1 MRRPTPRC
9 YYPADRGSS
18 RSIPE
23 ETRCASAPRWCSWSS
38 PPARRRWLRSRLR
51 DRLPNGAGAA
61 AKPAQAPA
69 AAPRTPF
76 SRDRYRIA
84 HKQFT
89 LDNGLRLIVH
99 EDHSAPVV
107 AVNLWYHVGSRNEQR
122 GKTGFAH
129 LFEHFFFNGSEHH
142 PSGFR
147 EAMDDLG
154 ANNRN
159 GTTSNDR
166 TNFFENVPVSA
177 LERTLFLEADRM
189 GFLAAR
195 ITKES
200 LERERGVVQ
209 NEKRQGENQP
219 YAKAFAR
226 VSETLYPAAHP
237 YSWSTIGSMADLDAA
252 SLEDV
257 KEWYRT
263 YYGPDNCVL
272 SLAGDITPE
281 RALELVKKY
290 FNGIPPGPPLRRAEQ
305 WIPRFERNVRE
316 EAQDRVPQPLVYRA
330 YHAPGWRDAD
340 LDLLTLAASVLS
352 GSKSARLDR
361 RLVYEKNLVTQIN
374 AGTDRSEIASTFD
387 VQALLKPGVDPAV
400 VEKEIDA
407 VVRSFLAEGP
417 TAAELQRAQSRTL
430 ANFVRGIEALGGF
443 GGRADVLAE
452 SLTFGGN
459 SEAYLDRLER
469 MATATPAQVKAAA
482 VRWLDAPHYT
492 MVVRPFPKLAPGETT
507 LDRKVV
513 PPLGEAPAVS
523 FPAVQRTTLKNG
535 LSVVLLERHATPIVN
550 VALAVDAGY
559 AADEPAKAGL
569 AALALN
575 LLDDG
580 TSTRDA
586 FRVVDELDALGARIT
601 TRSSLDLS
609 FVRLQALPANL
620 APSLQLMADVVL
632 NPVFPADLVALEKR
646 RQISQIGQ
654 EKADPRTVALR
665 IVPRLLYGTSHAYAN
680 PFTGTGDESTVDA
693 ITRDDLLRWHRT
705 WFTPNGSTLIVT
717 GDVTMAQLEPALAK
731 AFGGWARGEAPK
743 KSIGTVARSAGGK
756 VYLIDQPDAPQSVI
770 VAAHVSERG
779 GLPQDLAIETV
790 LRNFGGMATSRL
802 NRNLRLDKHW
812 SYGTQAAMPA
822 SRGPRPFYVVAP
834 VQSDKT
840 KEAMVEVAKE
850 LRGVAGERPLAGEEF
865 QSIMRNQTLGL
876 PGRFDS
882 LDALERAAIDIVSL
896 GYPDDYYANYAKNVR
911 ALDEK
916 ALADAARVFIR
927 PDEIVWLVIGD
938 LEKVEAGIR
947 ELKLGEVVRLD
958 ASGKSTN

>member
-1 MRRPTPRC
+1 MRLASHDLSHHIHGLARLGRQRDFSLPRFAKALSAMNATR
-9 YYPADRGSS
+9 YPAS
-18 RSIPE
+18 
-23 ETRCASAPRWCSWSS
+23 
-38 PPARRRWLRSRLR
+38 
-51 DRLPNGAGAA
+51 
-61 AKPAQAPA
+61 
-69 AAPRTPF
+69 
-76 SRDRYRIA
+76 
-84 HKQFT
+84 
-89 LDNGLRLIVH
+89 
-99 EDHSAPVV
+99 
-107 AVNLWYHVGSRNEQR
+107 
-122 GKTGFAH
+122 
-129 LFEHFFFNGSEHH
+129 
-142 PSGFR
+142 
-147 EAMDDLG
+147 
-154 ANNRN
+154 
-159 GTTSNDR
+159 
-166 TNFFENVPVSA
+166 
-177 LERTLFLEADRM
+177 
-189 GFLAAR
+189 
-195 ITKES
+195 
-200 LERERGVVQ
+200 
-209 NEKRQGENQP
+209 
-219 YAKAFAR
+219 
-226 VSETLYPAAHP
+226 HP
-237 YSWSTIGSMADLDAA
+237 YSWSTIGSMEDLDAA
-252 SLEDV
+252 SLDDV

-281 RALELVKKY
+281 RALALVKKY
-290 FNGIPPGPPLRRAEQ
+290 FDGIEPGPPLRRAAQ
-305 WIPRFERNVRE
+305 WIPRFERSIRE
-316 EAQDRVPQPLVYRA
+316 EAQDRVPQTLVLRG
-330 YHAPGWRDAD
+330 YHAPAWGDDD
-340 LDLLTLAASVLS
+340 LHLLELAAGVLS
-352 GSKSARLDR
+352 DSKSSRLER
-361 RLVYEKNLVTQIN
+361 RLVYEKNMVTRIG
-374 AGTDRSEIASTFD
+374 AGVDRNEIASTFE
-387 VQALLKPGVDPAV
+387 VQAMVKPGVDPAA

-407 VVRSFLAEGP
+407 VIKAFLAEGP

-459 SEAYLDRLER
+459 SDAYLDRLER

-482 VRWLDAPHYT
+482 ARWLDAPHHT
-492 MVVRPFPKLAPGETT
+492 MVVRPFPQLAPGQTT
-507 LDRKVV
+507 LDRNVV
-513 PPLGEAPAVS
+513 PPLGDAPAVS

-559 AADEPAKAGL
+559 AADDPAKAGL

-580 TSTRDA
+580 TTTRDA
-586 FRVVDELDALGARIT
+586 FKVVDELDALGAEIT

-609 FVRLQALPANL
+609 FVRLEALPANL

-646 RQISQIGQ
+646 RQLAQIGQ
-654 EKADPRTVALR
+654 EKADPRRVALR
-665 IVPRLLYGTSHAYAN
+665 ILPRLLYGPSHAYAN
-680 PFTGTGDESTVDA
+680 PFTGSGEASTVDS

-717 GDVTMAQLEPALAK
+717 GDVTMAQLEPALAT
-731 AFGGWARGEAPK
+731 AFGGWARGAAPK
-743 KSIGTVARSAGGK
+743 KSIGAVTRSAGGK
-756 VYLIDQPDAPQSVI
+756 VYLIDQPDAPQSI
-770 VAAHVSERG
+770 IIAAHVTERG
-779 GLPQDLAIETV
+779 GLPQDLAMETV
-790 LRNFGGMATSRL
+790 LRNFGGMSTSRL

-840 KEAMVEVAKE
+840 KEAIVEVAKE

-876 PGRFDS
+876 PGRFDT

-927 PDEIVWLVIGD
+927 PDEIVWLVVGD

-947 ELKLGEVVRLD
+947 ELKLGEVIRLD

>member
-1 MRRPTPRC
+1 MRARTTLVFLFVV
-9 YYPADRGSS
+9 A
-18 RSIPE
+18 
-23 ETRCASAPRWCSWSS
+23 ASTAQAQVEAPR
-38 PPARRRWLRSRLR
+38 PQPA
-51 DRLPNGAGAA
+51 PT
-61 AKPAQAPA
+61 APA
-69 AAPRTPF
+69 AAPAATPATPRPSF

-84 HKQFT
+84 HKVFT

-129 LFEHFFFNGSEHH
+129 LFEHFFFNGSENYPH
-142 PSGFR
+142 GFR

-177 LERTLFLEADRM
+177 LERTLYLEADRM
-189 GFLAAR
+189 GFLAGR

-226 VSETLYPAAHP
+226 VSETLYPASHP
-237 YSWSTIGSMADLDAA
+237 YSWSVIGSMADLDAA
-252 SLEDV
+252 SLDDV

-263 YYGPDNCVL
+263 YYGPNNCVL

-281 RALELVKKY
+281 GALALVKKY
-290 FNGIPPGPPLRRAEQ
+290 FDGIPPGPPLRRAER
-305 WIPRFERNVRE
+305 WIPRLERHVRE
-316 EAQDRVPQPLVYRA
+316 EAEDRVPQAMVYRT
-330 YHAPGWRDAD
+330 YHAPAWGDAD
-340 LDLLTLAASVLS
+340 LHLLSLAAGVLS

-361 RLVYEKNLVTQIN
+361 RLVYEKDLVTQIGASADRN
-374 AGTDRSEIASTFD
+374 EIAGTFD
-387 VQALLKPGVDPAV
+387 IQALLKPGVDPAA
-400 VEKEIDA
+400 VEREIDA
-407 VVRSFLAEGP
+407 VLQSFLAEGP
-417 TAAELQRAQSRTL
+417 TAAELQRAQSRML
-430 ANFVRGIEALGGF
+430 ANFVRGTEALGGF

-459 SEAYLDRLER
+459 PEAYLDRLER

-482 VRWLDAPHYT
+482 TRWLEAPHYT
-492 MVVRPFPKLAPGETT
+492 MVVRPYPKLGPGQTT
-507 LDRKVV
+507 LDRKAL
-513 PPLGEAPAVS
+513 PALGEAPAVT
-523 FPAVQRTTLKNG
+523 FPAVQRATLSNG
-535 LSVVLLERHATPIVN
+535 LKVVLLERHSTPIVN

-559 AADEPAKAGL
+559 AADEAAKAGL

-575 LLDDG
+575 LMDDG
-580 TSTRDA
+580 TSTRSA
-586 FRVVDELDALGARIT
+586 FRIVDELDALGGRLS

-609 FVRLQALPANL
+609 LVRLQALPANL
-620 APSLQLMADVVL
+620 AASLEIMADVVL
-632 NPVFPADLVALEKR
+632 HPVFPADLVALEKR
-646 RQISQIGQ
+646 RQMSQIGQ

-665 IVPRLLYGTSHAYAN
+665 VLPRLLYGGSHAYAL
-680 PFTGTGDESTVDA
+680 PFTGTGDDMTVESIDRA
-693 ITRDDLLRWHRT
+693 DLLRWHRT
-705 WFTPNGSTLIVT
+705 WFTPNASTVIVT
-717 GDVTMAQLEPALAK
+717 GDITMAQLEPALAK

-756 VYLIDQPDAPQSVI
+756 VYLLDKPDAPQSVI
-770 VAAHVSERG
+770 LAAHVTERG
-779 GLPQDLAIETV
+779 GLPQDLAMETV
-790 LRNFGGMATSRL
+790 LRNFGGMSTSRL

-812 SYGTQAAMPA
+812 SYGAAAAMPA

-840 KEAMVEVAKE
+840 KEAILEVAKE
-850 LRGVAGERPLAGEEF
+850 LRGVAGERPVTGEEV
-865 QSIMRNQTLGL
+865 QSILRNQTLGL

-896 GYPDDYYANYAKNVR
+896 GYPDDYYASYAKNVR

-916 ALADAARVFIR
+916 ALADAAKVFIR
-927 PDEIVWLVIGD
+927 PNEIVWLVVGD
-938 LEKVEAGIR
+938 LAKVEAGIR
-947 ELKLGEVVRLD
+947 ELKLGEVIRLD
-958 ASGKSTN
+958 ESGKSTDE

>member
-1 MRRPTPRC
+1 MRVRTML
-9 YYPADRGSS
+9 AVLIVAAGTTTLAQ
-18 RSIPE
+18 IE
-23 ETRCASAPRWCSWSS
+23 APRQLPPTTAPTAAPRPAPK
-38 PPARRRWLRSRLR
+38 PPA
-51 DRLPNGAGAA
+51 
-61 AKPAQAPA
+61 AQAPA
-69 AAPRTPF
+69 AVPRTTF

-84 HKQFT
+84 HEQFT

-107 AVNLWYHVGSRNEQR
+107 AVNVWYHVGSRNEQR

-142 PSGFR
+142 PGGFR

-159 GTTSNDR
+159 GTTNTDR
-166 TNFFENVPVSA
+166 TNFFENVPVAA

-189 GFLAAR
+189 GFLASR

-252 SLEDV
+252 SLDDV

-272 SLAGDITPE
+272 SLAGDITPQ
-281 RALELVKKY
+281 RARELVTKY
-290 FNGIPPGPPLRRAEQ
+290 FNGIPPGPPLRRAGQ
-305 WIPRFERNVRE
+305 WIPRFDRNVRE
-316 EAQDRVPQPLVYRA
+316 EAEDRVPQAMVYRA
-330 YHAPGWRDAD
+330 YHAPGWRDGD
-340 LDLLTLAASVLS
+340 VDLLALAASVLS

-361 RLVYEKNLVTQIN
+361 RLVYEKNLVTQIG
-374 AGTDRSEIASTFD
+374 ASADRSEIASTFE

-407 VVRSFLAEGP
+407 VIRSFLADGP

-452 SLTFGGN
+452 SLTFGG
-459 SEAYLDRLER
+459 SSDAYLDRLER
-469 MATATPAQVKAAA
+469 MATATTAQVKAAA

-492 MVVRPFPKLAPGETT
+492 MVVRPFPTLVPGETT
-507 LDRKVV
+507 LNRQTV
-513 PPLGEAPAVS
+513 PPLGDAPAVS
-523 FPAVQRTTLKNG
+523 FPAVQRATLKNG
-535 LSVVLLERHATPIVN
+535 LSVVLLERHSTPIVN

-559 AADEPAKAGL
+559 AADDAAKAGL

-580 TSTRDA
+580 TTTRDA
-586 FRVVDELDALGARIT
+586 FRVVDELDALGAQLT
-601 TRSSLDLS
+601 TRNSLDLS

-620 APSLQLMADVVL
+620 APSLQIMADVVL

-646 RQISQIGQ
+646 RQIAQIGQ
-654 EKADPRTVALR
+654 EKADPRRVALR
-665 IVPRLLYGTSHAYAN
+665 ILPRLLYGPSHAYAN
-680 PFTGTGDESTVDA
+680 PFTGSGEASTVDS

-717 GDVTMAQLEPALAK
+717 GDVTMAQLEPALAR
-731 AFGGWARGEAPK
+731 AFGGWARAEAPK
-743 KSIGTVARSAGGK
+743 KAIGAVARSAGGK
-756 VYLIDQPDAPQSVI
+756 VYLVDQPDAPQSI
-770 VAAHVSERG
+770 IIAAHVTERG
-779 GLPQDLAIETV
+779 GLPQDLAMETV
-790 LRNFGGMATSRL
+790 LRNFGGMSTSRL

-840 KEAMVEVAKE
+840 KEAIVEVAKE

-876 PGRFDS
+876 PGRFDT

-911 ALDEK
+911 SLDEK
-916 ALADAARVFIR
+916 ALADAAKVFIR
-927 PDEIVWLVIGD
+927 PDEIVWLVVGD
-938 LEKVEAGIR
+938 LGKVEAGIR
-947 ELKLGEVVRLD
+947 ELKLGEVIRLD

>member
-1 MRRPTPRC
+1 MRVHTT
-9 YYPADRGSS
+9 ALFLVVAAGATALAQV
-18 RSIPE
+18 E
-23 ETRCASAPRWCSWSS
+23 APR
-38 PPARRRWLRSRLR
+38 
-51 DRLPNGAGAA
+51 RLPPTTAA
-61 AKPAQAPA
+61 APAQAGPAPASTVQPTA
-69 AAPRTPF
+69 AARRTPF
-76 SRDRYRIA
+76 SRDRFRIA

-89 LDNGLRLIVH
+89 LDNGLRVIVH
-99 EDHSAPVV
+99 EDHAAPVV
-107 AVNLWYHVGSRNEQR
+107 AVNLWYHVGSRNEVR

-189 GFLAAR
+189 GFLASR

-219 YAKAFAR
+219 YAKAF
-226 VSETLYPAAHP
+226 SKIGETIYPASHP

-252 SLEDV
+252 SLDDV

-290 FNGIPPGPPLRRAEQ
+290 FNGIPPGPPLRRAEA
-305 WIPRFERNVRE
+305 WVPRFERNLRE
-316 EAQDRVPQPLVYRA
+316 EAADRVPQPLVYRT
-330 YHAPGWRDAD
+330 YHVPGWRHAD
-340 LDLLTLAASVLS
+340 VDLLALAGSVLS

-361 RLVYEKNLVTQIN
+361 RLIYEKSLVTSIS
-374 AGTDRSEIASTFD
+374 ASVDDSEITGTFD
-387 VQALLKPGVDPAV
+387 IQALLKPGVDPAA

-407 VVRSFLAEGP
+407 VVKAFLADGP

-452 SLTFGGN
+452 SLTFGGHT
-459 SEAYLDRLER
+459 EAYLDRLER
-469 MATATPAQVKAAA
+469 AATATPAQVKAAA

-492 MVVRPFPKLAPGETT
+492 MVVRPFPALSPGQTS
-507 LDRKVV
+507 LDRTVV
-513 PPLGEAPAVS
+513 PPLGDAPAVT
-523 FPAVQRTTLKNG
+523 FPTVQRTTLKNG
-535 LSVVLLERHATPIVN
+535 LSVILLERHATPIVN

-580 TSTRDA
+580 TTTRDG
-586 FRVVDELDALGARIT
+586 FRIVDELDALGARIT

-609 FVRLQALPANL
+609 FVRLQALPTNL

-632 NPVFPADLVALEKR
+632 NPTYPADLVALEKR
-646 RQISQIGQ
+646 RQLAQIGQ

-665 IVPRLLYGTSHAYAN
+665 ILPRLLYGTSHAYAN

-693 ITRDDLLRWHRT
+693 ITRDDLRRWHRT

-717 GDVTMAQLEPALAK
+717 GDVTMSQLEPALTM
-731 AFGGWARGEAPK
+731 AFGAWARKDAPK
-743 KSIGTVARSAGGK
+743 KSIGTVAKSAGGK
-756 VYLIDQPDAPQSVI
+756 VYLLDKPDAPQSVI
-770 VAAHVSERG
+770 VAAHVTERG
-779 GLPQDLAIETV
+779 GLAQDLAMETV
-790 LRNFGGMATSRL
+790 MRNFGGMSTSRL

-812 SYGTQAAMPA
+812 SYGAQAAMPA

-834 VQSDKT
+834 VQWDKT

-850 LRGVAGERPLAGEEF
+850 LRGVAGERPLSGAEF

-876 PGRFDS
+876 PGRFDT
-882 LDALERAAIDIVSL
+882 LDALERAAVDIVSL

-916 ALADAARVFIR
+916 ALAEAAKVFIR
-927 PDEIVWLVIGD
+927 PDEIVWLIVGD
-938 LEKVEAGIR
+938 LKKVEAGIR
-947 ELKLGEVVRLD
+947 ELKLGDVIRLD
-958 ASGKSTN
+958 ESGKSTNE